1 MPSAF
6 ANSNNR
12 KKNLITPEKAAW
24 FIPVFISSSISILL
38 IMFFVIPKYVKSN
51 LVNYGNSNLI
61 KKKNELPNLKS
72 KYKIINQKFDKLNQE
87 KLKIVE
93 LISGK
98 SNLDTLLAKLGEIAK
113 ENNVEFISI
122 SPRKVIIASN
132 NSSEI
137 KPKKNK
143 KEVNLNIDPL
153 LVEGTKKYLI
163 DSTFKAKFV
172 DLLSFIR
179 ELEFLENI
187 ILIDNM
193 NLKLISESS
202 NTSESN
208 DPQEMLQ
215 ISINMTFYGK
225 I

>member
-1 MPSAF
+1 MT
-6 ANSNNR
+6 NSNNR
-12 KKNLITPEKAAW
+12 KNNLITPEKAAW
-24 FIPVFISSSISILL
+24 FIPVFISSCISILL

-51 LVNYGNSNLI
+51 LVNLELI
-61 KKKNELPNLKS
+61 GLVKKKNELANLKS
-72 KYKIINQKFDKLNQE
+72 QYKIINQKFDKLNQE

-137 KPKKNK
+137 KRKKNK
-143 KEVNLNIDPL
+143 KGVNLNIDPL

-202 NTSESN
+202 NSN
-208 DPQEMLQ
+208 APQEMLQ
-215 ISINMTFYGK
+215 ISIGMTFYGK

>member
-1 MPSAF
+1 MT
-6 ANSNNR
+6 NSNNR

-24 FIPVFISSSISILL
+24 FIPVFISSGISILL
-38 IMFFVIPKYVKSN
+38 IMFFVVPKYVKSN
-51 LVNYGNSNLI
+51 LVNLELI
-61 KKKNELPNLKS
+61 GLVKKKNELANLKS
-72 KYKIINQKFDKLNQE
+72 QYKIINQKFDKLNQE

-122 SPRKVIIASN
+122 SPRKVINASN

-137 KPKKNK
+137 KQKTNK

-163 DSTFKAKFV
+163 DFTFNAKFV

-202 NTSESN
+202 NSKA
-208 DPQEMLQ
+208 PQEMLQ
-215 ISINMTFYGK
+215 ISISMTFYGK

>member
-1 MPSAF
+1 MT
-6 ANSNNR
+6 NSNNR

-24 FIPVFISSSISILL
+24 FIPVFISSCISILL

-51 LVNYGNSNLI
+51 LVNLELI
-61 KKKNELPNLKS
+61 GLVKKKNELPNLKS
-72 KYKIINQKFDKLNQE
+72 QYKIINQKFDKLNQE

-137 KPKKNK
+137 KRKKNK

-193 NLKLISESS
+193 NLNLISESS
-202 NTSESN
+202 NSN
-208 DPQEMLQ
+208 APKEMLQ
-215 ISINMTFYGK
+215 ISIDMTFYGK

>member
-1 MPSAF
+1 MT
-6 ANSNNR
+6 NSNNR

-24 FIPVFISSSISILL
+24 FIPVFISSCISILL
-38 IMFFVIPKYVKSN
+38 IMFFVIPKYLKSN
-51 LVNYGNSNLI
+51 LVNLELI
-61 KKKNELPNLKS
+61 GLVKKKNELANLKS
-72 KYKIINQKFDKLNQE
+72 QYKIINQKFDKLNQE

-98 SNLDTLLAKLGEIAK
+98 SNLETLLAKLGEIAK

-122 SPRKVIIASN
+122 SPRKVINASN

-137 KPKKNK
+137 KQKTNK

-163 DSTFKAKFV
+163 DFTFKSKFV

-202 NTSESN
+202 NSN
-208 DPQEMLQ
+208 APQEMLQ
-215 ISINMTFYGK
+215 ISLGMTFYGK

>member
-1 MPSAF
+1 MT
-6 ANSNNR
+6 NSNNR
-12 KKNLITPEKAAW
+12 KNNLITPEKAAW
-24 FIPVFISSSISILL
+24 FIPVFISSCISILL

-51 LVNYGNSNLI
+51 LVNLELI
-61 KKKNELPNLKS
+61 GLVKKKNELPNLKS
-72 KYKIINQKFDKLNQE
+72 QYKIINQKFDKLNQE

-143 KEVNLNIDPL
+143 KEVNFNIDPL

-163 DSTFKAKFV
+163 DFTFNAKFV

-193 NLKLISESS
+193 NLELISESS
-202 NTSESN
+202 DSN
-208 DPQEMLQ
+208 APQEMLQ
-215 ISINMTFYGK
+215 ISIGMTFYGK

>member
-1 MPSAF
+1 MT
-6 ANSNNR
+6 NSNNR

-24 FIPVFISSSISILL
+24 FIPVFISSCISILL

-51 LVNYGNSNLI
+51 LVNLELI
-61 KKKNELPNLKS
+61 GLVKKKNELANLKS
-72 KYKIINQKFDKLNQE
+72 QYKIINQKFDKLNQE

-113 ENNVEFISI
+113 KNNVEFISI

-137 KPKKNK
+137 KRKKNK

-163 DSTFKAKFV
+163 DFTFKAKFV

-215 ISINMTFYGK
+215 ISIGMTFYGK

>member
-1 MPSAF
+1 MT
-6 ANSNNR
+6 NSNNR

-24 FIPVFISSSISILL
+24 FIPVFISSCISILL

-51 LVNYGNSNLI
+51 LVNLELI
-61 KKKNELPNLKS
+61 GLVKKKNELANLKS
-72 KYKIINQKFDKLNQE
+72 QYKIINQKFDKLNQE

-122 SPRKVIIASN
+122 SPRKVINASN

-137 KPKKNK
+137 KQKTNK

-163 DSTFKAKFV
+163 DFTFNAKFV

-202 NTSESN
+202 NSN
-208 DPQEMLQ
+208 APQEMLQ
-215 ISINMTFYGK
+215 ISLGMTFYGK

>member
-1 MPSAF
+1 MT
-6 ANSNNR
+6 NSNNR

-24 FIPVFISSSISILL
+24 FIPVFISSCISILL

-51 LVNYGNSNLI
+51 LVNLELI
-61 KKKNELPNLKS
+61 GLVKKKNELPNLKS
-72 KYKIINQKFDKLNQE
+72 QYKIINQKFDKLNQE

-113 ENNVEFISI
+113 ENNVEFIST
-122 SPRKVIIASN
+122 SPRKFIIASN

-137 KPKKNK
+137 KRKKNK

-163 DSTFKAKFV
+163 DFTFKTKFV

-202 NTSESN
+202 NSN
-208 DPQEMLQ
+208 APQEMLQ
-215 ISINMTFYGK
+215 ISIGMTFYGK

>member
-1 MPSAF
+1 
-6 ANSNNR
+6 
-12 KKNLITPEKAAW
+12 
-24 FIPVFISSSISILL
+24 
-38 IMFFVIPKYVKSN
+38 MFFVIPKYVKSN
-51 LVNYGNSNLI
+51 LVNLELI
-61 KKKNELPNLKS
+61 GLVKKKNELANLKS
-72 KYKIINQKFDKLNQE
+72 QYKIINQKFDKLNQE

-137 KPKKNK
+137 KRKKNK
-143 KEVNLNIDPL
+143 KGVNLNIDPL

-202 NTSESN
+202 SSSN
-208 DPQEMLQ
+208 SNAPQGMLQ
-215 ISINMTFYGK
+215 ISIGMIFYGK

>member
-1 MPSAF
+1 MT
-6 ANSNNR
+6 NSNNR
-12 KKNLITPEKAAW
+12 TKNLITPEKAAW
-24 FIPVFISSSISILL
+24 FIPVFISSCISILL
-38 IMFFVIPKYVKSN
+38 IIFFVIPKYVKSN
-51 LVNYGNSNLI
+51 LVNLELI
-61 KKKNELPNLKS
+61 GLVKKKNELANLKS
-72 KYKIINQKFDKLNQE
+72 QYKIINQKFDKLNQE

-122 SPRKVIIASN
+122 SPRKVINASN

-137 KPKKNK
+137 KQKTNK

-163 DSTFKAKFV
+163 DFTFNAKFV

-202 NTSESN
+202 NSN
-208 DPQEMLQ
+208 APQEMLQ
-215 ISINMTFYGK
+215 ISIGMTFYGK

>member
-1 MPSAF
+1 MT
-6 ANSNNR
+6 NSNNR
-12 KKNLITPEKAAW
+12 KKNLITPEKAAS
-24 FIPVFISSSISILL
+24 FIPVFISSFISILL
-38 IMFFVIPKYVKSN
+38 IIFFVIPKYVKSN
-51 LVNYGNSNLI
+51 LVNLELI
-61 KKKNELPNLKS
+61 GLVKKKNELANLKS
-72 KYKIINQKFDKLNQE
+72 QYKIINQKFDKLNQE

-113 ENNVEFISI
+113 ENNVEFLSI

-137 KPKKNK
+137 KNK

-163 DSTFKAKFV
+163 DFTFKAKFV

-202 NTSESN
+202 NSN
-208 DPQEMLQ
+208 APKEMLQ
-215 ISINMTFYGK
+215 ISVGMTFYGK

>member
-1 MPSAF
+1 M

-12 KKNLITPEKAAW
+12 KRNLITPEKAAW
-24 FIPVFISSSISILL
+24 FIPVFISSCISILL
-38 IMFFVIPKYVKSN
+38 IIFFVIPKYVKSN
-51 LVNYGNSNLI
+51 LVNLELI
-61 KKKNELPNLKS
+61 GLVKKKNELANLKS
-72 KYKIINQKFDKLNQE
+72 QYKIINQKFDKLNQE

-122 SPRKVIIASN
+122 SPRKVINASK

-202 NTSESN
+202 NSN
-208 DPQEMLQ
+208 APQEMLQ
-215 ISINMTFYGK
+215 ISIGMTFYGK

>member
-1 MPSAF
+1 MN
-6 ANSNNR
+6 NSNNR

-24 FIPVFISSSISILL
+24 FIPVFISSGISILL
-38 IMFFVIPKYVKSN
+38 IMFFVVPKYVKSN
-51 LVNYGNSNLI
+51 LVNLELI
-61 KKKNELPNLKS
+61 GLVKKKNELANLKS
-72 KYKIINQKFDKLNQE
+72 QYKIINQKFDKLNQE

-98 SNLDTLLAKLGEIAK
+98 SNLDTLLAKLGEVAK

-122 SPRKVIIASN
+122 FPRKVIIASN

-137 KPKKNK
+137 KKNK

-163 DSTFKAKFV
+163 DFTFKAKFV

-193 NLKLISESS
+193 NLNLISESS
-202 NTSESN
+202 NSSN
-208 DPQEMLQ
+208 SNAPQEMLQ
-215 ISINMTFYGK
+215 ISIGMTFYGK

>member
-1 MPSAF
+1 MT
-6 ANSNNR
+6 NSNNN
-12 KKNLITPEKAAW
+12 KTNLITPEKAAW
-24 FIPVFISSSISILL
+24 FIPVFISSCISILL
-38 IMFFVIPKYVKSN
+38 IIFFVIPKYVKSN
-51 LVNYGNSNLI
+51 LVNLELI
-61 KKKNELPNLKS
+61 GLVKKKNELANLKS
-72 KYKIINQKFDKLNQE
+72 QYKIINQKFDKLNQE

-132 NSSEI
+132 NSSVIQPE
-137 KPKKNK
+137 KNK

-163 DSTFKAKFV
+163 DFTFKAKFV

-193 NLKLISESS
+193 NLELISEIS
-202 NTSESN
+202 NSN
-208 DPQEMLQ
+208 APQEMLQ
-215 ISINMTFYGK
+215 ISIGMTFYGK

>member
-1 MPSAF
+1 MT
-6 ANSNNR
+6 NSNNR

-24 FIPVFISSSISILL
+24 FIPVFISSFISILL

-51 LVNYGNSNLI
+51 LVNLELI
-61 KKKNELPNLKS
+61 GLVKKKNELANLKS
-72 KYKIINQKFDKLNQE
+72 QYKIINQKFDKLNQE

-98 SNLDTLLAKLGEIAK
+98 SNLDTLLAKLGEITK

-122 SPRKVIIASN
+122 SPRKVINASN

-137 KPKKNK
+137 KQKKNK

-163 DSTFKAKFV
+163 DFTFNAKFV

-202 NTSESN
+202 NSSN
-208 DPQEMLQ
+208 SNAPQEMLQ
-215 ISINMTFYGK
+215 ISIGMTFYGK

>member
-1 MPSAF
+1 M

-24 FIPVFISSSISILL
+24 FIPVFISSCISILL
-38 IMFFVIPKYVKSN
+38 IIFFVIPKYVKSN
-51 LVNYGNSNLI
+51 LVNLELI
-61 KKKNELPNLKS
+61 GLVKKKNELANLKS
-72 KYKIINQKFDKLNQE
+72 QYKIINQKFDKLNQE

-122 SPRKVIIASN
+122 SPRNVIIASN

-137 KPKKNK
+137 KRKKNK

-163 DSTFKAKFV
+163 DFTFKTKFV

-187 ILIDNM
+187 ILIDNI

-202 NTSESN
+202 NSSN
-208 DPQEMLQ
+208 SNAPQEILE
-215 ISINMTFYGK
+215 ISLAMTFYGK

>member
-1 MPSAF
+1 MT
-6 ANSNNR
+6 NSNNR

-24 FIPVFISSSISILL
+24 FIPVFISSCISILL

-51 LVNYGNSNLI
+51 LVNLELI
-61 KKKNELPNLKS
+61 GLVKKKNELANLKS
-72 KYKIINQKFDKLNQE
+72 QYKIINQKFDKLNQE

-137 KPKKNK
+137 KKNK

-163 DSTFKAKFV
+163 DFTFKTKFV

-193 NLKLISESS
+193 NLKLISEISNSS
-202 NTSESN
+202 DSN
-208 DPQEMLQ
+208 APQEMLQ
-215 ISINMTFYGK
+215 ISIGMTFYGK

>member
-1 MPSAF
+1 MT
-6 ANSNNR
+6 NSNNR

-24 FIPVFISSSISILL
+24 FIPVFISSCISILL

-51 LVNYGNSNLI
+51 LVNLELI
-61 KKKNELPNLKS
+61 GLVKKKNELANLKS
-72 KYKIINQKFDKLNQE
+72 QYKIINQKFDKLNQE

-122 SPRKVIIASN
+122 SPRKVIKASN

-163 DSTFKAKFV
+163 DFTFNAKFV

-202 NTSESN
+202 NSN
-208 DPQEMLQ
+208 VPQEMLQ
-215 ISINMTFYGK
+215 ISIGMTFYGK

>member
-1 MPSAF
+1 MT
-6 ANSNNR
+6 NSNNR

-24 FIPVFISSSISILL
+24 FIPVFISSCISILL

-51 LVNYGNSNLI
+51 LVNLELI
-61 KKKNELPNLKS
+61 GLVKKKNELANLKS
-72 KYKIINQKFDKLNQE
+72 QYKIINQKFDKLNQE

-122 SPRKVIIASN
+122 SPRNVIIASN

-137 KPKKNK
+137 KRKKNK

-163 DSTFKAKFV
+163 DFTFKTKFV

-187 ILIDNM
+187 ILIDNI

-202 NTSESN
+202 NSSN
-208 DPQEMLQ
+208 SNAPQEILE
-215 ISINMTFYGK
+215 ISLAMTFYGK

>member
-1 MPSAF
+1 MT
-6 ANSNNR
+6 NSNNR

-24 FIPVFISSSISILL
+24 FIPVFISSCISILL

-51 LVNYGNSNLI
+51 LVNLELI
-61 KKKNELPNLKS
+61 GLVKKKNELANLKS
-72 KYKIINQKFDKLNQE
+72 QYKIINQKFDKLNQD

-122 SPRKVIIASN
+122 SPRKVINASN

-137 KPKKNK
+137 KQKTNK

-163 DSTFKAKFV
+163 DFTFNAKFV

-202 NTSESN
+202 NSN
-208 DPQEMLQ
+208 APQEMLQ
-215 ISINMTFYGK
+215 ISLGMTFYGK

>member
-1 MPSAF
+1 MT
-6 ANSNNR
+6 NSNNN
-12 KKNLITPEKAAW
+12 KTNLITPEKAAW
-24 FIPVFISSSISILL
+24 FIPVFISSCISILL

-51 LVNYGNSNLI
+51 LVNLELI
-61 KKKNELPNLKS
+61 GLVKKKNELANLKS
-72 KYKIINQKFDKLNQE
+72 QYKIINQKFDKLNQE

-122 SPRKVIIASN
+122 SPRKVINASN

-137 KPKKNK
+137 KQKTNK

-163 DSTFKAKFV
+163 DFTFNAKFV

-193 NLKLISESS
+193 NLELISESS
-202 NTSESN
+202 NSN
-208 DPQEMLQ
+208 VPQEMLQ
-215 ISINMTFYGK
+215 ISIGMTFYGK